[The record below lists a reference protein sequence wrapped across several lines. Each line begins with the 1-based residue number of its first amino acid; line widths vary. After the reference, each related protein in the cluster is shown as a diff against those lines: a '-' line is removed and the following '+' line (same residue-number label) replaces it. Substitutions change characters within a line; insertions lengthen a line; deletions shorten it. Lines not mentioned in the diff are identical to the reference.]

1 MSALWLIV
9 LTATVLFVLFI
20 FWYGGNGSPMS
31 AQEKEQW
38 LLKCHTLYAGTEN
51 AHLIPDAQRLLDSDD
66 GKEFIMHNCVRY
78 RPKALYPEGSG
89 YGPDPRAA
97 YMRYGRIIF
106 PRLLRYA
113 SHPVF
118 VGRRMGGFIDH
129 EGTPEWHYVAMV
141 RYRSRRDFFKTFIR
155 DNDNAVI
162 HKWAA
167 VGQTHVFPVQSVI
180 SFIWVRCAVA
190 VLLVFLAEL
199 AIRLF
204 A

>member
-1 MSALWLIV
+1 
-9 LTATVLFVLFI
+9 
-20 FWYGGNGSPMS
+20 
-31 AQEKEQW
+31 
-38 LLKCHTLYAGTEN
+38 
-51 AHLIPDAQRLLDSDD
+51 
-66 GKEFIMHNCVRY
+66 
-78 RPKALYPEGSG
+78 
-89 YGPDPRAA
+89 
-97 YMRYGRIIF
+97 
-106 PRLLRYA
+106 LLRYA
-113 SHPVF
+113 SHPVY

-141 RYRSRRDFFKTFIR
+141 RYRSRRDFFKSFIR
-155 DNDNAVI
+155 ENDNAVI

-190 VLLVFLAEL
+190 VVLAVCADL

>member
-9 LTATVLFVLFI
+9 LTAIVLFTVFFL
-20 FWYGGNGSPMS
+20 WYGGNGSPMS
-31 AQEKEQW
+31 AQEKELW
-38 LLKCHTLYAGTEN
+38 LLKCQTLYTGTEH
-51 AHLIPDAQRLLDSDD
+51 AHFISDAQRLLDSDD

-78 RPKALYPEGSG
+78 RPKALYPEGSE

-97 YMRYGRIIF
+97 DMRYGKIIF

-118 VGRRMGGFIDH
+118 VGRRMGGFMDY
-129 EGTPEWHYVAMV
+129 EGAPDWHYVAMV
-141 RYRSRRDFFKTFIR
+141 RYRSRRDFFKSFIR
-155 DNDNAVI
+155 ENDNALI

-190 VLLVFLAEL
+190 ALLAVFADV

>member
-1 MSALWLIV
+1 MTALWLII
-9 LTATVLFVLFI
+9 LTAIVLFI
-20 FWYGGNGSPMS
+20 VFFLWYGGNGSPMS

-38 LLKCHTLYAGTEN
+38 LLKCHTLYTGTEH

-97 YMRYGRIIF
+97 DMRYGRIIF

-141 RYRSRRDFFKTFIR
+141 RYRSRRDFFKSFIR
-155 DNDNAVI
+155 ENDNAVI

-190 VLLVFLAEL
+190 VVLAVCADV

>member
-9 LTATVLFVLFI
+9 LTAIVLFTVFFL
-20 FWYGGNGSPMS
+20 WYGGNGSPMS
-31 AQEKEQW
+31 AQEKELW
-38 LLKCHTLYAGTEN
+38 LLKCHTLYTDTEH
-51 AHLIPDAQRLLDSDD
+51 AHFISDAQRLLDSDD

-78 RPKALYPEGSG
+78 RPKALYPEGSE

-97 YMRYGRIIF
+97 DMRYGKIIF

-118 VGRRMGGFIDH
+118 VGRRMGGFMDY
-129 EGTPEWHYVAMV
+129 EGAPDWHYVAMV
-141 RYRSRRDFFKTFIR
+141 RYRSRRDFFKSFIR
-155 DNDNAVI
+155 ENDNAAI

-167 VGQTHVFPVQSVI
+167 VGQTHVFPVQPVI

-190 VLLVFLAEL
+190 VLLAVFADV